1 MRVTDAELFPDSF
14 PAHPSPPEQFKLSA
28 AVLLVPQGEVW
39 QRGHRSDTPSI
50 SCSRERSIS
59 PTFWMEEKDRDKTPT
74 PTNLSDDR
82 SLYGSD
88 FAPGPSRFLGSF
100 QTWCFLREW
109 REGFL
114 VGWRIILFF
123 RV

>member
-1 MRVTDAELFPDSF
+1 M
-14 PAHPSPPEQFKLSA
+14 PA
-28 AVLLVPQGEVW
+28 
-39 QRGHRSDTPSI
+39 
-50 SCSRERSIS
+50 
-59 PTFWMEEKDRDKTPT
+59 

-82 SLYGSD
+82 SLYRSD
-88 FAPGPSRFLGSF
+88 LAPGTRRFLGSF
-100 QTWCFLREW
+100 QTWCFLRER